1 MKEVFLVYL
10 SEIFGSRSFSVKLP
24 LSKDELSA
32 KIKKE
37 FKEREYVIEVMDNHG
52 LYLNEFTNIQLL
64 NEFAQLIVD
73 KEIDEKTLECIAEA
87 GQNSLEDVKT
97 IIENGT
103 YSIIDSNDNFSD
115 IEKDLGYALHSNKL
129 LNFDLPEELVSK
141 GYIDFEAIGRDAM
154 ISFGWEYVSQH
165 KSFCRTW

>member
-1 MKEVFLVYL
+1 
-10 SEIFGSRSFSVKLP
+10 
-24 LSKDELSA
+24 
-32 KIKKE
+32 
-37 FKEREYVIEVMDNHG
+37 MDNHG

-103 YSIIDSNDNFSD
+103 YSIIDSDDNFSD
-115 IEKDLGYALHSNKL
+115 IEKDLG
-129 LNFDLPEELVSK
+129 
-141 GYIDFEAIGRDAM
+141 
-154 ISFGWEYVSQH
+154 
-165 KSFCRTW
+165 